1 MYKAC
6 IFGYFDSKIN
16 VTIITYCLKR
26 IYNNIVYRIVAQFDN
41 INDIFTAICNKK
53 RLYTI
58 LLTIQYILL
67 YSLQILHILVEIVS
81 QGCDRYNLFY
91 SPENI

>member
-26 IYNNIVYRIVAQFDN
+26 IYNNIVYRIVAQVDN
-41 INDIFTAICNKK
+41 INDI
-53 RLYTI
+53 
-58 LLTIQYILL
+58 LLLL
-67 YSLQILHILVEIVS
+67 YIYYCHM
-81 QGCDRYNLFY
+81 
-91 SPENI
+91 